1 MNARG
6 IEACSFSRSDRLA
19 RVALRR
25 PSIRS
30 SFFFVFLRG
39 FVTSM
44 KRLPVVNRIFR
55 SFIAS
60 QPPHRD
66 DSVAFGELRH
76 PSIRVSVGDRHRR
89 A

>member
-1 MNARG
+1 
-6 IEACSFSRSDRLA
+6 
-19 RVALRR
+19 
-25 PSIRS
+25 
-30 SFFFVFLRG
+30 VFLRV

-66 DSVAFGELRH
+66 DRVAFGELRH